1 MDRRKG
7 RKTMATII
15 IKDAV
20 TIEWSDVP
28 QEVSKAIE
36 TLLYQIEE
44 NQDLDDGKSDVLG
57 KIRAEIEN
65 HCGLAMEN
73 HCKYCSYCNCL
84 MGVRE
89 ILELIDK
96 YKTESEE

>member
-1 MDRRKG
+1 MTIARSIRQKV

-28 QEVSKAIE
+28 QKVSKAIE

-44 NQDLDDGKSDVLG
+44 NQELDMVSH
-57 KIRAEIEN
+57 IE
-65 HCGLAMEN
+65 
-73 HCKYCSYCNCL
+73 
-84 MGVRE
+84 
-89 ILELIDK
+89 
-96 YKTESEE
+96 

>member
-1 MDRRKG
+1 
-7 RKTMATII
+7 MATII

-44 NQDLDDGKSDVLG
+44 NQ
-57 KIRAEIEN
+57 EIDMVSHIE
-65 HCGLAMEN
+65 
-73 HCKYCSYCNCL
+73 
-84 MGVRE
+84 
-89 ILELIDK
+89 
-96 YKTESEE
+96 